1 MIFPVQEHRIGK
13 ISLFGI
19 KFEAN
24 KILEYVLNGM
34 DPIFKRRMKKIKTK
48 KSLFWCTIHLK
59 MTRSDMVTNIC
70 TFLTLFVA
78 YQSILRSSS
87 LSTVSAS
94 SHMSDE
100 DNGKLFNA

>member
-1 MIFPVQEHRIGK
+1 
-13 ISLFGI
+13 
-19 KFEAN
+19 
-24 KILEYVLNGM
+24 M
-34 DPIFKRRMKKIKTK
+34 DPIFKGRMKKIKTK
-48 KSLFWCTIHLK
+48 KSLFWCIIHLK
-59 MTRSDMVTNIC
+59 MNRSDMVTNIC